1 MAVSRCQLLRPLYPA
16 LATDGI
22 APPGNG
28 YYEYCGADH
37 PGKTEGDNFGP
48 RFGGAYRLDPKTV
61 VRAGGGIFWD
71 GMEGR
76 EMDDSGDLYPYIT
89 RQQLSQGSGLSSY
102 QTTNQLW
109 GNYWTPALAVPADN
123 TFIAVIISDHP
134 KNPFVTQW
142 TASVERELARNT
154 TLEVNYIGNK
164 GSNLLARQNINQA
177 LPPVNGP
184 ACYASVGASELGD
197 CPLSQRFPYPNFA
210 TAINSSWIG
219 HSNYNAL
226 NFNFL
231 PADGP

>member
-1 MAVSRCQLLRPLYPA
+1 MCFADPA

-28 YYEYCGADH
+28 YYEYCGANH

-89 RQQLSQGSGLSSY
+89 RQQLSQGSGLIKLPNY
-102 QTTNQLW
+102 QSTLGQLLD
-109 GNYWTPALAVPADN
+109 PCPCCPADN
-123 TFIAVIISDHP
+123 TFIAVIISNHP

-184 ACYASVGASELGD
+184 ACYASVAD
-197 CPLSQRFPYPNFA
+197 RNWA
-210 TAINSSWIG
+210 TARSR
-219 HSNYNAL
+219 NAFPIQTSL
-226 NFNFL
+226 L
-231 PADGP
+231 RSTVPGSGTPTTTR